1 MSVAVCLLNY
11 NSFEDTIECVDS
23 LIAQKGVAFSIIIVD
38 NCSTNNSV
46 LEIEK
51 YLEKKTFYS
60 TVVWSENKI
69 FDINAT
75 SNIYLIKSLKNG
87 GFSAGNN
94 IAIQFVQKHLS
105 SDLILLL
112 NNDTVVASNFL
123 FIMNTEFKRI
133 QKYSKKK
140 VALGTMEVNYFTK
153 KKTHSGFQYL
163 NLFCGYVFNIPII
176 PSFKYICGACIMLD
190 NNAPLLDE
198 RYFLYFDDV
207 EYAKTLKQKGYKLY
221 KTELTYYEH
230 KLSASTSKI
239 SNLTDVYFQS
249 MWRFFKRNYHFF
261 VPLLYFARYVIN
273 IMLKQSK
280 MNYIMKKYY

>member
-23 LIAQKGVAFSIIIVD
+23 LIEQKGVAFSIIIVD

-163 NLFCGYVFNIPII
+163 NLFCGV
-176 PSFKYICGACIMLD
+176 
-190 NNAPLLDE
+190 
-198 RYFLYFDDV
+198 
-207 EYAKTLKQKGYKLY
+207 
-221 KTELTYYEH
+221 
-230 KLSASTSKI
+230 
-239 SNLTDVYFQS
+239 
-249 MWRFFKRNYHFF
+249 RFFSIRWKNSEYIFPQEVHA
-261 VPLLYFARYVIN
+261 PVIREN
-273 IMLKQSK
+273 RVQH
-280 MNYIMKKYY
+280 